1 MSVVVAVRD
10 NEKIWLATDSQV
22 TSGWTPSLILS
33 QHSFKIFKT
42 KNNIN
47 IGGSGSLRDLN
58 IISTSD
64 VDFISENCI
73 LKNNITFNHI
83 VRDTVSKFFNEL
95 SKFQRLKIKD
105 GITEMQSYFIIAYK
119 TSCFLI
125 GFDGAVMELDDMF
138 AIGSGADVAESA
150 YIILRD
156 TDLSAKDKAVRAVMS
171 ACERDLFVNYPI
183 IVTNTL
189 IDKFELF
196 DGVSYYPVLDGKI
209 NINNIL
215 EEEEEEEEIIKENNI
230 INESEDSL

>member
-1 MSVVVAVRD
+1 MSVIVAVRD
-10 NEKIWLATDSQV
+10 EDKIWLATDSQV
-22 TSGWTPSLILS
+22 TSGWTPSLLLS

-42 KNNIN
+42 KNSIN

-64 VDFISENCI
+64 VDFIAENAI
-73 LKNNITFNHI
+73 LKNNITFTSI

-95 SKFQRLKIKD
+95 GKFQRLKTKD
-105 GITEMQSYFIIAYK
+105 GISEMQSYFIIAYK
-119 TSCFLI
+119 NSCFMI

-156 TDLSAKDKAVRAVMS
+156 TDLDPKDKAVRAVMS

-189 IDKFELF
+189 ENEFELF
-196 DGVSYYPVLDGKI
+196 DGVNYHKVTGGKI
-209 NINNIL
+209 DFSLLETEDKDTNEEDNN
-215 EEEEEEEEIIKENNI
+215 EGETQE
-230 INESEDSL
+230 